1 MLPYCYSELGK
12 WGISLIKKYKC
23 TVAYDG
29 TAYAG
34 SQIQPQ
40 RKTIQGEIETALSIL
55 HKDVPVKVTLSGRTD
70 AGVHARGQVFHFESN
85 LAIPL
90 TNWPKA
96 INSLLPDD
104 IRIIDI
110 EEVSLDFH
118 ARFDCLWKEYRYF
131 IYTGKVADPFRRL
144 YSYHYPFP
152 LSLQSIQAAAQLL
165 IGTHDFSAFS
175 STGTDVEN
183 KVRTIYHLDCQQQE
197 DNLVISIKGNGF
209 LYNMVRII
217 VGTLLEV
224 GQGRKSLHDIQLAL
238 STGEREHLGRTAPAH
253 GLFLWKVE
261 YKDKENTLTE

>member
-1 MLPYCYSELGK
+1 MK
-12 WGISLIKKYKC
+12 KKYKC
-23 TVAYDG
+23 TLAYDG
-29 TAYAG
+29 TNYAG

-40 RKTIQGEIETALSIL
+40 RKTIQGEIEAALATI
-55 HKDVPVKVTLSGRTD
+55 HKGLPVKITLSGRTD

-90 TNWPKA
+90 ANWIRA
-96 INSLLPDD
+96 MNSLLPPD
-104 IRIIDI
+104 IRIIAI
-110 EEVSLDFH
+110 EEVSPDFH

-152 LSLQSIQAAAQLL
+152 LSLSSIREACQLL

-175 STGTDVEN
+175 SAGTEVKN
-183 KVRTIYHLDCQQQE
+183 KVRTIYHLDCQRRE
-197 DNLVISIKGNGF
+197 EELVFTIKGDGF

-217 VGTLLEV
+217 VGTLLEI
-224 GQGRKSLHDIQLAL
+224 GEGRKDLQAVQLAL
-238 STGEREHLGRTAPAH
+238 STGNRQHLGRTAPAH

-261 YKDKENTLTE
+261 YKDKENSLTE